1 MLKFLPILS
10 DDVDELSVWAKRVE
24 SPVVQLQRNADP
36 YLTVGGEQR
45 ASAQVGLLEGE

>member
-10 DDVDELSVWAKRVE
+10 DDVDELSVWAKRVA
-24 SPVVQLQRNADP
+24 SPGVQLQRDAAP
-36 YLTVGGEQR
+36 YLRVGREQR